1 MDKYEY
7 RIKADQIRKLVNE
20 ENYISAMKIADT
32 IDWRRV
38 KNVSMLCT
46 VSDIY
51 EKNSKYEESH
61 ELLLMAYDRSP
72 IGRMMVYKL
81 AELAIKMEDY
91 DEAIDYYREF
101 VHLSPGDLAADIL
114 KYKIYRAKGAS
125 AEELIPIME
134 AFKEKE
140 YHEEWAY
147 ELAHLYHEA
156 GMGSKC
162 VEECDELI
170 LWFSEGRFV
179 EKAME
184 LKMLYRPLSPEQQE
198 KYEHRNDVVN
208 ESIEYFDED
217 EEEDQAEALS
227 DIEKSKVV
235 VMTEDMFSDAVDADD
250 IQIKPI
256 NVGKFDTINLQ
267 AELAKSMEQ
276 IMSATEKEAVDS
288 TMENIRRMVEDSQ
301 ILDIKFDDELEKN
314 EIKPEALQVE
324 VPVQMEVKNAPL
336 QEKVS
341 FDKVLAEENDGQIS
355 LYMPEANILEKQITG
370 QMRIEDVL
378 NEWEKMKSAAQ
389 VAIKEAEQRRLNE
402 VKSKALE
409 KAEHIMSKLSMIIS
423 EEEMK
428 ANGQE
433 IVAALE
439 ASFMED
445 EAMSLVAASLEKVAA
460 NSAPVDNARND
471 KEMIAKQPTSAMNEP
486 VNYAEMELELIDLD
500 DGLDEIEDYDNMDAS
515 SNSSPMNT
523 ADEVEF
529 DEIDINKGELESDE
543 INEVEQEA
551 TIGEDI
557 DLEEIVA
564 NSDDIESDK
573 TIINSEDIDL
583 DETVTNSDDI
593 ELDKI
598 ATNGEEAE
606 SVQIII
612 NNDEVLLDEATI
624 DTNIQKDKIKQQY
637 TAEMV
642 ASEILAEMEAKNNAI
657 ALEAEDDS
665 AAKAIED
672 RITANLTEDLEA
684 IIANELE
691 DNGKE
696 DEEEPKDPEVY
707 SGGLTKEQQ
716 ELFSAFLSVRGVEK
730 SLCKI
735 FEPINIANNN
745 DQPFEI
751 NHIVVI
757 GNEQTGKTTL
767 AMAIAKAIQI
777 AQRKKSGKVAKI
789 TGSSLN
795 SKNIKQLTE
804 KMDGGVL
811 IIEKAG
817 DLTEKTIKSLMED
830 IREAKDDILLILED
844 TKTGIDSTLN
854 KDKDFTSQFK
864 GRVELPEYNND
875 ELVEFGKE
883 YAKTLMYA
891 IDDMA
896 ILAFYTCLGN
906 IQKDDVAITIEQVRE
921 IIDAAINHS
930 NKKKFKKLKDIIMSR
945 RYDED
950 KRVILQ
956 ECDFEGII

>member
-170 LWFSEGRFV
+170 LWFSEGKFV

-208 ESIEYFDED
+208 EPIEYFDED
-217 EEEDQAEALS
+217 EEDEQTEALG

-314 EIKPEALQVE
+314 EIKPESLQVE
-324 VPVQMEVKNAPL
+324 VPVQMEVKNVPV

-460 NSAPVDNARND
+460 NATPADNTRSD
-471 KEMIAKQPTSAMNEP
+471 KEIGTKQTTSVMNELD
-486 VNYAEMELELIDLD
+486 NFAEMELELIDLD
-500 DGLDEIEDYDNMDAS
+500 DSLDELEELDNTVDS
-515 SNSSPMNT
+515 T
-523 ADEVEF
+523 AEMELDESVT
-529 DEIDINKGELESDE
+529 N
-543 INEVEQEA
+543 
-551 TIGEDI
+551 GEDI
-557 DLEEIVA
+557 ELAEIA
-564 NSDDIESDK
+564 IDSDEAESGETDD
-573 TIINSEDIDL
+573 SIDEVNL
-583 DETVTNSDDI
+583 DEPVTNSDN
-593 ELDKI
+593 
-598 ATNGEEAE
+598 TG
-606 SVQIII
+606 
-612 NNDEVLLDEATI
+612 LDETLT
-624 DTNIQKDKIKQQY
+624 DVDIQKDKIKQQY

-642 ASEILAEMEAKNNAI
+642 ASEILAEMEANNNAI

-665 AAKAIED
+665 AARAIED
-672 RITANLTEDLEA
+672 RITANLSEDLEA
-684 IIANELE
+684 IIADELE
-691 DNGKE
+691 DNE
-696 DEEEPKDPEVY
+696 EEAEEEPKDPEAY
-707 SGGLTKEQQ
+707 TGGLTMEQQ

-735 FEPINIANNN
+735 FEPINIANNS

-751 NHIVVI
+751 NHITVI

-767 AMAIAKAIQI
+767 AMAIAKAVQI
-777 AQRKKSGKVAKI
+777 AQHKKSGKVAKI

-830 IREAKDDILLILED
+830 IREAKDDIMLILED

-854 KDKDFTSQFK
+854 KDKDFTSQFN

-883 YAKTLMYA
+883 YAKTLMYT

-921 IIDAAINHS
+921 IIDAAINRS

-956 ECDFEGII
+956 ECDFEGVI

>member
-7 RIKADQIRKLVNE
+7 RIKADQIKKLINE

-38 KNVSMLCT
+38 KNVSMLCV

-51 EKNSKYEESH
+51 EKNGKYEESH

-114 KYKIYRAKGAS
+114 KYKIYKAKGTS

-162 VEECDELI
+162 IEECDDLI
-170 LWFSEGRFV
+170 LWFSEGKFV

-184 LKMLYRPLSPEQQE
+184 LKMLYKPLSHEQQE
-198 KYEHRNDVVN
+198 KYDHRNDVV
-208 ESIEYFDED
+208 EETLEYFDDED
-217 EEEDQAEALS
+217 EDLTETQNILETPR
-227 DIEKSKVV
+227 VV
-235 VMTEDMFSDAVDADD
+235 VMTEDMFTDAVDAND
-250 IQIKPI
+250 IQIKPV
-256 NVGKFDTINLQ
+256 NLGKFDTINLQ

-288 TMENIRRMVEDSQ
+288 TMENIRRLVEDSQ
-301 ILDIKFDDELEKN
+301 ILDIKFDDELENN
-314 EIKPEALQVE
+314 EIKSDTLQVE
-324 VPVQMEVKNAPL
+324 VPTHMDITSETI

-341 FDKVLAEENDGQIS
+341 YDKVLAEENDGQIS

-389 VAIKEAEQRRLNE
+389 VAIKEAEQKRLNE
-402 VKSKALE
+402 VKGKALG
-409 KAEHIMSKLSMIIS
+409 KAEHIMSKLSLIIS

-439 ASFMED
+439 ASFLED
-445 EAMSLVAASLEKVAA
+445 EAMSQIAASLESSST
-460 NSAPVDNARND
+460 NSAREYAAGSDTAAVHEEYSN
-471 KEMIAKQPTSAMNEP
+471 IVNE
-486 VNYAEMELELIDLD
+486 L
-500 DGLDEIEDYDNMDAS
+500 
-515 SNSSPMNT
+515 
-523 ADEVEF
+523 
-529 DEIDINKGELESDE
+529 
-543 INEVEQEA
+543 
-551 TIGEDI
+551 I
-557 DLEEIVA
+557 DLEEI
-564 NSDDIESDK
+564 DL
-573 TIINSEDIDL
+573 EDIDL
-583 DETVTNSDDI
+583 LESDMSN
-593 ELDKI
+593 EFENDKED
-598 ATNGEEAE
+598 ASFNEAE
-606 SVQIII
+606 TEGSNEIEIP
-612 NNDEVLLDEATI
+612 EELLANTI
-624 DTNIQKDKIKQQY
+624 TEKAQIKQQY
-637 TAEMV
+637 TAEIV
-642 ASEILAEMEAKNNAI
+642 ASKVIAELEAKSEVENNAKI
-657 ALEAEDDS
+657 ANDKANNDMVTDDEANNDIVTYDEDDS
-665 AAKAIED
+665 AVKALED
-672 RITANLTEDLEA
+672 KITSNLPVDLEA
-684 IIANELE
+684 MIAQELE
-691 DNGKE
+691 EENEEDNKNE
-696 DEEEPKDPEVY
+696 SEEIKTY
-707 SGGLTKEQQ
+707 KSGLTNEQQ
-716 ELFSAFLSVRGVEK
+716 GLFTAFLSVRGVEK

-735 FEPINIANNN
+735 FEPINIANESEIS
-745 DQPFEI
+745 FEI
-751 NHIVVI
+751 NYVAVM

-767 AMAIAKAIQI
+767 AMAIAKAAQI
-777 AQRKKSGKVAKI
+777 AQHKKSGKVAKI

-795 SKNIKQLTE
+795 SKDIKQLTD
-804 KMDGGVL
+804 KMEGGVL

-817 DLTEKTIKSLMED
+817 NLTEKTIKSLMETL
-830 IREAKDDILLILED
+830 REAKEEIMLILED
-844 TKTGIDSTLN
+844 TKTGIESVLG
-854 KDKDFTSQFK
+854 KDKDFANQFIAK
-864 GRVELPEYNND
+864 VELPEYNND

-883 YAKTLMYA
+883 YAKTLMYS

-896 ILAFYTCLGN
+896 VLAFYTCLGN
-906 IQKDDVAITIEQVRE
+906 IQIDDAAITIEQVRE
-921 IIDAAINHS
+921 IIDGAIKHS

-956 ECDFEGII
+956 ECDFESIV

>member
-7 RIKADQIRKLVNE
+7 RIKADQINKLVNE

-38 KNVSMLCT
+38 KNVSMLCV

-61 ELLLMAYDRSP
+61 EVLLMAYDRSP

-91 DEAIDYYREF
+91 EEAIDYYREF

-114 KYKIYRAKGAS
+114 KYKIYKAKGTS

-198 KYEHRNDVVN
+198 KYDHRNDVVN
-208 ESIEYFDED
+208 ETIEYDDDVD
-217 EEEDQAEALS
+217 EEQVEIMNAIDR
-227 DIEKSKVV
+227 SKVV
-235 VMTEDMFSDAVDADD
+235 VMTEDMFMDAVDAND
-250 IQIKPI
+250 IQIKQI

-301 ILDIKFDDELEKN
+301 ILDINFDDELEKN
-314 EIKPEALQVE
+314 EIIPEIFQVE
-324 VPVQMEVKNAPL
+324 LPVQMEFTNTPA
-336 QEKVS
+336 QERLS

-378 NEWEKMKSAAQ
+378 SEWEKMKSAAQ
-389 VAIKEAEQRRLNE
+389 VAIKEAEEKRLNE
-402 VKSKALE
+402 VKNKALE
-409 KAEHIMSKLSMIIS
+409 KAENIMSKLALIIS

-428 ANGQE
+428 VNGQE
-433 IVAALE
+433 IAAALE
-439 ASFMED
+439 ASFLED
-445 EAMSLVAASLEKVAA
+445 DETMSLIAASLESEASNFTPEYVTCGAA
-460 NSAPVDNARND
+460 KDECEDASELV
-471 KEMIAKQPTSAMNEP
+471 K
-486 VNYAEMELELIDLD
+486 ELEEENRNEDVE
-500 DGLDEIEDYDNMDAS
+500 LDEIARSTNGLNTENSFHERVEED
-515 SNSSPMNT
+515 
-523 ADEVEF
+523 F
-529 DEIDINKGELESDE
+529 K
-543 INEVEQEA
+543 
-551 TIGEDI
+551 
-557 DLEEIVA
+557 
-564 NSDDIESDK
+564 
-573 TIINSEDIDL
+573 
-583 DETVTNSDDI
+583 TNSAI
-593 ELDKI
+593 EM
-598 ATNGEEAE
+598 E
-606 SVQIII
+606 
-612 NNDEVLLDEATI
+612 
-624 DTNIQKDKIKQQY
+624 KIKQQY
-637 TAEMV
+637 TAEIYT
-642 ASEILAEMEAKNNAI
+642 SEVIAELEAANNAQ
-657 ALEAEDDS
+657 EDENVDDS
-665 AAKAIED
+665 AARAIED
-672 RITANLTEDLEA
+672 RITANFPADLEA
-684 IIANELE
+684 IIADELE
-691 DNGKE
+691 E
-696 DEEEPKDPEVY
+696 DEEEQEDGRKEAVEEIKSY
-707 SGGLTKEQQ
+707 TCGLTNEQQ
-716 ELFSAFLSVRGVEK
+716 ELFAAFLSVRGVEK
-730 SLCKI
+730 SLCKV
-735 FEPINIANNN
+735 FEPINIANSNAM
-745 DQPFEI
+745 PFEL
-751 NHIVVI
+751 NNVAVI

-767 AMAIAKAIQI
+767 GMAIAKAAQI
-777 AQRKKSGKVAKI
+777 AQHKKSGKVAKI

-795 SKNIKQLTE
+795 SKDIRQLTS

-817 DLTEKTIKSLMED
+817 NLTEKTIKVLMEA
-830 IREAKDDILLILED
+830 IREAKEEIMLILED
-844 TKTGIDSTLN
+844 TKTGIESVLSR
-854 KDKDFTSQFK
+854 DKDFASQFK
-864 GRVELPEYNND
+864 VRVELPEYNND

-883 YAKTLMYA
+883 YAKTLMYSF
-891 IDDMA
+891 DDMA
-896 ILAFYTCLGN
+896 VLAFYTCLGN
-906 IQKDDVAITIEQVRE
+906 IQNDDVAISIDQVRE
-921 IIDAAINHS
+921 IIDAAIMRS
-930 NKKKFKKLKDIIMSR
+930 NKKKLKKLKDIIMSR
-945 RYDED
+945 RFDEN

-956 ECDFEGII
+956 EFDFEGVCLK